1 MIWIKEMNVDIC
13 WKFGMKKLEKK
24 CQERIFVWRNF
35 RLFSWFRWFIS
46 KGFNT
51 FLIVNSWLSTPFV
64 DSNAAILRVC
74 VNREFLCQ
82 LVNHWESIRNLE
94 KERNRKSQQ
103 IHWDH
108 AITTT
113 STLTADAK
121 NNNQLDSVEWD
132 RNHCH
137 RHYYNYQFVIF
148 INISKEWII

>member
-94 KERNRKSQQ
+94 NEWNTKSQQ

-113 STLTADAK
+113 STADAK